1 MIRHEEYRKLL
12 QQDIKVPEKVWSQ
25 FEETLENIESLTSER
40 REERCMEMKRNKTG
54 RTWIKAAVVA
64 GVVTVG
70 GSVFCYNN
78 PAIASKI
85 PVIGNIFEQVEDD
98 VTYSGDFAK
107 KKEVLNDTK
116 NTTEKVDKKQAQDA
130 VYTAKDQG
138 ITITAS
144 EVYCDGYS
152 VYLTAKVESEKG
164 GFENIPEYYT
174 RRFEEK
180 TSKMIST
187 DGTWEI
193 NGLGEEVFPSS
204 VNLQGKTVDDHTFIG
219 MIKLDLKQYLEKDG
233 IFKLNISDL
242 WYDDKD
248 ALDAESIEPAN
259 RIKGEW
265 KLAVPYSVDKE
276 QCKEIVVNKKNKE
289 GYGIQKVFV
298 SPYQVIAFSEA
309 PYTTLSSDEYT
320 KEEFESVWGEK
331 NKELIANGEEPVT
344 YEEILNEKQYE
355 YSEVVIY
362 NQDNESLE
370 EGGGEPYD
378 NGMKYVFAVQ
388 GKTLSKLHIYMGDE
402 SQEMELIKAKNE
414 QEAKEK
420 SILDVEVDLK

>member
-98 VTYSGDFAK
+98 VTYSGNFAK